1 MKKYVIHDSEGQ
13 KTTIYAKNITHALSY
28 VENSK
33 TRDTRIS
40 AYINLKKGD
49 WFMEEGELYD
59 VYHLIKENYENVKW
73 KALAEHYEV
82 DTDNHKIVKREDEV
96 INYYDCKWGHVRY
109 KKFNSKQEAFDL
121 LNRMVKQS
129 YDIVTIDSINGNI
142 TEKNLEDSKMKDS
155 KLNDVDRLKN
165 DDWFIISDR
174 DFRIYHIINS
184 RYEKIEGAGYTLL
197 TEVYTTNIDNTKIVK
212 EGTDEINLYMYRYN
226 RIPIHKLSSKQE
238 AFNILSKY
246 LRSETK
252 DSINESKVKDEA
264 SSATTINAL
273 IEDEKSATEAYNVA
287 IKNLEGKIDEK
298 AMQVLINIRNDE
310 RRHIENLYSILNG
323 NITEKNLED
332 SKMKDSKL
340 YVGISK
346 YNYTKEQAERDARK
360 FGLQLKIVGK
370 SNDPHIEY
378 DAYLIGPRSNILKM
392 LKANDMEDFEEDI
405 EDSVKF

>member
-1 MKKYVIHDSEGQ
+1 MKKYVIRDSEGQ

-28 VENSK
+28 VEDSKKLNDSKFYAEEDASEAKRRASKYGLQIKVGKKVSNGPNRGFDEIYYIGPRDKLTKMLKAEGFDDDEIIDMIEDSK
-33 TRDTRIS
+33 TRDIKIS

-59 VYHLIKENYENVKW
+59 VYHLIKENYQNVKW

-82 DTDNHKIVKREDEV
+82 DTDNHKIVKREDDV

-121 LNRMVKQS
+121 LNKMVKQS
-129 YDIVTIDSINGNI
+129 YDIVTIDS
-142 TEKNLEDSKMKDS
+142 
-155 KLNDVDRLKN
+155 V
-165 DDWFIISDR
+165 
-174 DFRIYHIINS
+174 
-184 RYEKIEGAGYTLL
+184 
-197 TEVYTTNIDNTKIVK
+197 
-212 EGTDEINLYMYRYN
+212 
-226 RIPIHKLSSKQE
+226 
-238 AFNILSKY
+238 
-246 LRSETK
+246 
-252 DSINESKVKDEA
+252 NESKVKDEA
-264 SSATTINAL
+264 SSAITINAL

-287 IKNLEGKIDEK
+287 ISNLKDKIDAK

-346 YNYTKEQAERDARK
+346 YDYTKEQAERDARK

-370 SNDPHIEY
+370 SSDPHVEY

-392 LKANDMEDFEEDI
+392 LKANGMEDFEEDI
-405 EDSVKF
+405 EDSIKF